1 MYVVAF
7 NGSARPEGN
16 TNYYIEKTF
25 APLREAGHECEA
37 VNLAGKIARGC
48 TACLSCREENPGEC
62 VYNDDIVNECIQKM
76 SKASAII
83 MASPTYFGD
92 MTAEIKALIDRT
104 GYVARGGNNF
114 FSRKV
119 GAAIA
124 TARRAGHMHTLG
136 SLNQFF
142 LINDMIVAGS
152 SYWNVGVA
160 KAAGDAEKDTEGVAT
175 MSRLGENI
183 AWLLE
188 KLHN

>member
-1 MYVVAF
+1 MYIVAF

-16 TNYYIEKTF
+16 TNYYIERTLE
-25 APLREAGHECEA
+25 PLRTAGHECEKI
-37 VNLAGKIARGC
+37 NLAGKIARGC
-48 TACLSCREENPGEC
+48 TACLSCREENPGKC
-62 VYNDDIVNECIQKM
+62 VYDDDIVNECIQKM
-76 SKASAII
+76 TKASAII

-92 MTAEIKALIDRT
+92 LTAEIKALIDRT

-142 LINDMIVAGS
+142 LINDMVVAGS
-152 SYWNVGVA
+152 SYWNVGIARAV
-160 KAAGDAEKDTEGVAT
+160 GDAENDAEGITT
-175 MSRLGENI
+175 MNRLGENI
-183 AWLLE
+183 SWLLE
-188 KLHN
+188 KLHG